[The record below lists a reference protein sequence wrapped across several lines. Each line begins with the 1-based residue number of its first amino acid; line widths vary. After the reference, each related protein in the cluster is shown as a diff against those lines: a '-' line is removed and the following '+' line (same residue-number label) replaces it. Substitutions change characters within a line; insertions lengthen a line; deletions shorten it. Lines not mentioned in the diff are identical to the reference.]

1 MPRAK
6 KTDDKQD
13 ALDSLVSGDGEEA
26 GDTAQAEAEPTAED
40 TTTATGDQDTI
51 EAQDQ
56 DAEAET
62 ETETEADPRADALA
76 SLVSGG
82 AKVEETKPVPAPSK
96 VKDTGRTVKIGTG
109 KSRALVL
116 ADVYSGQE
124 ADGRPIVAW
133 KGDTVI
139 LAAEKV
145 DRGVRLGLLRK
156 V

>member
-40 TTTATGDQDTI
+40 TTTATGDQDT
-51 EAQDQ
+51 ESQEQDTE
-56 DAEAET
+56 DET
-62 ETETEADPRADALA
+62 ETEGEADPRADALA
-76 SLVSGG
+76 SLVTGG
-82 AKVEETKPVPAPSK
+82 TKVEETKPVPAPSK

-133 KGDTVI
+133 KGDTVV